1 MIVRY
6 RTIGL
11 LLLLG
16 LAACDR
22 GEAPGCMRDGDCT
35 APYVC
40 RLGVCLRY
48 ALDGGTPQDPDTG
61 RASEAGASDG

>member
-1 MIVRY
+1 
-6 RTIGL
+6 
-11 LLLLG
+11 
-16 LAACDR
+16 
-22 GEAPGCMRDGDCT
+22 MRDGDCT